1 MCGSCAAKDY
11 QSGVDLG
18 VKSLAMHL
26 SVDFLYALEFVD
38 SWAFAESLAH
48 FVLEK
53 GIQKADVY
61 NMYTMSS
68 TSLMSAHLYMFRY
81 A

>member
-1 MCGSCAAKDY
+1 MLTF
-11 QSGVDLG
+11 V
-18 VKSLAMHL
+18 
-26 SVDFLYALEFVD
+26 ALEFVD

>member
-1 MCGSCAAKDY
+1 
-11 QSGVDLG
+11 
-18 VKSLAMHL
+18 MHL

-53 GIQKADVY
+53 EIQEADVY

-68 TSLMSAHLYMFRY
+68 TSLMSVHVYMFRY